1 MRKEALRRFRLSRR
15 LTPGILVMGGI
26 LAFAISISASFI
38 LRAQE
43 LTHVVSVVNIEI
55 PTRVYK
61 GGTFIDSLT
70 IKDFEVF
77 EDGKPQPIEAVYLIK
92 KADVIR
98 EEGKKDIKPTVARRF
113 VFLFEMTEYLP
124 EIGKA
129 MDYFLD
135 NVIEPDDSFEVYT
148 PAKSYRMKSHVF
160 EINPKEKVKEQLRD
174 ILRRDIII
182 GGSEYRDLL
191 RELRTSLAN
200 MNLQDYRLY
209 LDQMQILR
217 EVDQKNMVAFAENLK
232 KQDGQKHAF
241 LFYQQEVLPQL
252 KPDVLLRAQI
262 GAEASGAWQGVFDLL
277 DLFDLFHRDVKF
289 DVDAIQ
295 KAYSDASISVHFLFI
310 TKTRVTGS
318 DITETNQST
327 ETNRRSDIIM
337 VEKSE
342 DIYSAFNE
350 IARATGGISTTSAN
364 AVAAFKTAADAS
376 ENYYLIYYR
385 PQNYKADGKFHEI
398 KVKVTTGSYQ
408 VAHRAGYWAK

>member
-1 MRKEALRRFRLSRR
+1 
-15 LTPGILVMGGI
+15 
-26 LAFAISISASFI
+26 
-38 LRAQE
+38 
-43 LTHVVSVVNIEI
+43 
-55 PTRVYK
+55 
-61 GGTFIDSLT
+61 
-70 IKDFEVF
+70 
-77 EDGKPQPIEAVYLIK
+77 
-92 KADVIR
+92 
-98 EEGKKDIKPTVARRF
+98 
-113 VFLFEMTEYLP
+113 MTEYLP

-148 PAKSYRMKSHVF
+148 PVKPYRMKSHVF
-160 EINPKEKVKEQLRD
+160 EINSKEKVKEQLRD
-174 ILRRDIII
+174 ILRRDIIT
-182 GGSEYRDLL
+182 GGSEYRNLL
-191 RELRTSLAN
+191 REIRTSLAN

-209 LDQMQILR
+209 LEQLQTLR

-252 KPDVLLRAQI
+252 KPAVLIRAQM
-262 GAEASGAWQGVFDLL
+262 GAEASGDWQGVFDMM

-289 DVDAIQ
+289 DVGAIQ

-364 AVAAFKTAADAS
+364 AASAFKTAVDAS
-376 ENYYLIYYR
+376 ENYYLIYYK
-385 PQNYKADGKFHEI
+385 PQDYKADGKFHEVKI
-398 KVKVTTGSYQ
+398 KVKTGNFA
-408 VAHRAGYWAK
+408 VLHRAGYFAN